1 MDKSIRQRVHEEL
14 TKADKSEMKTHVLSS
29 KELDKKIEK
38 IIKQNLKNN
47 KELEDKVVDI
57 TKNVLTQLYK
67 ALWVKRNFWKS
78 GLKNR
83 AS

>member
-1 MDKSIRQRVHEEL
+1 MDNSIRERIHEEL
-14 TKADKSEMKTHVLSS
+14 TKADKSEMKTHVMSS
-29 KELDKKIEK
+29 KELDQKIEK
-38 IIKQNLKNN
+38 IIKNNLKNN
-47 KELEDKVVDI
+47 RELEDMVVDI
-57 TKNVLTQLYK
+57 TKNVLTQFHK